1 MMGVIVAFFE
11 TETALHHALEHLRA
25 GHIGGLQTY
34 TPKRLDD
41 APADSLVPL
50 VILIAGLFGAAAGF
64 GMQVYANMIGY
75 PLDIGGRP
83 EFSWPAFVPIAFE
96 IGIRFAGR
104 AISFCFFFC
113 SWRPRSRLRRQRR
126 ISAALP
132 TSKGRAPK
140 SPSKTFSA
148 TTRVASCG
156 WTIFLKEGR
165 WSLRLGTSVAP
176 IFAASFAPTCSRRSA
191 SPE

>member
-1 MMGVIVAFFE
+1 MKGVIVAFFE

-64 GMQVYANMIGY
+64 GMQVYANTIGY

-96 IGIRFAGR
+96 IGILFAVLAGVFGYL
-104 AISFCFFFC
+104 I
-113 SWRPRSRLRRQRR
+113 
-126 ISAALP
+126 AA
-132 TSKGRAPK
+132 GM
-140 SPSKTFSA
+140 PSLYDPIDEC
-148 TTRVASCG
+148 V
-156 WTIFLKEGR
+156 
-165 WSLRLGTSVAP
+165 SLRETMRDGWVVAIRP
-176 IFAASFAPTCSRRSA
+176 GDARQIELARQILDGLDPRLIEEVPT
-191 SPE
+191 